1 MRRGAGARPLWRV
14 AALAVALDA
23 APVLLGFAAV
33 FGATARP
40 LFAGL
45 VIGALAGG
53 LSLADRVKRI
63 VLDEP
68 VVFADRAELLE
79 VVRHPSLYLPFAG
92 SAWVLA
98 GAAAAIAL
106 VAMGLAWAE
115 PPLWSRSILGASV
128 DAVLCAG
135 LAYGCFAVP
144 SSWPAL
150 LQRLAAFY
158 TRRLT
163 VSRDAA
169 QDAAAL
175 GPLACLAIHATTAA
189 AERPARRQTA
199 AATAA
204 MLKPFPTGAGPVVL
218 VQAESFFDPARLHPE
233 LAGSLPH
240 IDALAASAVQRGCLD
255 VPAWGANT
263 VRTEFAVL
271 TGVTEEVLGLDR
283 FNPYEAF
290 AQTGDPLL
298 PSLIRMARE
307 SGYRTV
313 FVHPFDLRFY
323 ARSNVMPLLGFDELV
338 GPEAFVAAKRRGDWV
353 SDEAVGE
360 VVATVLRRHGP
371 HVFVFA
377 ATMEA
382 HGPWGEPKPGE
393 AVPLPA
399 ALRTVPEAGQLA
411 QWLWHLQG
419 TDRMIGFLARTV
431 ADIATGAGTGWLAL
445 YGDHQPSL
453 PTTFAATGLADHRS
467 DYVIWS
473 NVPAIDDC
481 RVVTLPATDLGHAL
495 VSCMRSAMGVP

>member
-1 MRRGAGARPLWRV
+1 MMRILAGLALCLACWELILRRGAGARPLWRV

-106 VAMGLAWAE
+106 VAIGLAWAE
-115 PPLWSRSILGASV
+115 PPLWSRSILGAGV

-189 AERPARRQTA
+189 AERPARRRTA

-204 MLKPFPTGAGPVVL
+204 ILKPLPTGAGPIVL
-218 VQAESFFDPARLHPE
+218 VQAESFFDPAGCIRSSRDRCRTSTHWQRRPC
-233 LAGSLPH
+233 
-240 IDALAASAVQRGCLD
+240 SAV
-255 VPAWGANT
+255 AST
-263 VRTEFAVL
+263 F
-271 TGVTEEVLGLDR
+271 
-283 FNPYEAF
+283 
-290 AQTGDPLL
+290 
-298 PSLIRMARE
+298 
-307 SGYRTV
+307 
-313 FVHPFDLRFY
+313 
-323 ARSNVMPLLGFDELV
+323 
-338 GPEAFVAAKRRGDWV
+338 
-353 SDEAVGE
+353 
-360 VVATVLRRHGP
+360 RHG
-371 HVFVFA
+371 
-377 ATMEA
+377 
-382 HGPWGEPKPGE
+382 
-393 AVPLPA
+393 
-399 ALRTVPEAGQLA
+399 
-411 QWLWHLQG
+411 
-419 TDRMIGFLARTV
+419 ART
-431 ADIATGAGTGWLAL
+431 
-445 YGDHQPSL
+445 
-453 PTTFAATGLADHRS
+453 
-467 DYVIWS
+467 
-473 NVPAIDDC
+473 
-481 RVVTLPATDLGHAL
+481 
-495 VSCMRSAMGVP
+495 RSAPSSPS